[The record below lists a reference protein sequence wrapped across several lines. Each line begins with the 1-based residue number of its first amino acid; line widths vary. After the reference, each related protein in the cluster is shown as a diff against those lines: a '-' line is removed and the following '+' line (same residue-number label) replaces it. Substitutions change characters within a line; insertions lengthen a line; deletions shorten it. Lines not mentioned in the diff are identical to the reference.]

1 MLALILAA
9 AVGVYQWQQ
18 HRKEE
23 LKNHVAFAL
32 IKIAYGVNWARKDC
46 GGPDQYDHIRRRV
59 WFQKLE
65 MGWIDLQCRG
75 KTDRTRPTTHL
86 NDADNHL
93 DEKLELYEDTTNSI
107 LN

>member
-9 AVGVYQWQQ
+9 AVGQYHWQQ
-18 HRKEE
+18 RKKEALEE
-23 LKNHVAFAL
+23 RAR
-32 IKIAYGVNWARKDC
+32 IATS
-46 GGPDQYDHIRRRV
+46 
-59 WFQKLE
+59 
-65 MGWIDLQCRG
+65 MGINPFVQFVPSPEAQAKMTRSVPLDPSEPGQA
-75 KTDRTRPTTHL
+75 KVRPTTHL